1 MTIVVCMIGLCA
13 AALLIY
19 YVYVLM
25 KGDCRNVETES
36 GKCPCYERQS
46 D

>member
-1 MTIVVCMIGLCA
+1 MELIVGMIGIVG

-25 KGDCRNVETES
+25 KGDE
-36 GKCPCYERQS
+36 Q
-46 D
+46 

>member
-1 MTIVVCMIGLCA
+1 MNLVIGFIGICA

-25 KGDCRNVETES
+25 KGDE
-36 GKCPCYERQS
+36 Q
-46 D
+46 

>member
-25 KGDCRNVETES
+25 KGGS
-36 GKCPCYERQS
+36 K
-46 D
+46 

>member
-1 MTIVVCMIGLCA
+1 MSIIISIIGLCA

-25 KGDCRNVETES
+25 KGDS
-36 GKCPCYERQS
+36 Q
-46 D
+46 

>member
-1 MTIVVCMIGLCA
+1 MTIVVCTIGLCV

-25 KGDCRNVETES
+25 KGDS
-36 GKCPCYERQS
+36 K
-46 D
+46 

>member
-1 MTIVVCMIGLCA
+1 MDIIIGIIGLCA

-25 KGDCRNVETES
+25 KGDS
-36 GKCPCYERQS
+36 Q
-46 D
+46 